1 MENTMPSTNILSRLL
16 LIFILTMSLAAS
28 GCSYIPWMGNNEE
41 EETVGFEDEIPFDE
55 PDQELNDVSEKD
67 FFGDEPAADDS
78 GGFDEGLNDG
88 FASIDQPTD
97 SGEMK
102 VDLENLQ
109 NQQETLNAKVR
120 ELQEI
125 ISALEPK
132 ISATQEQLKGNL
144 GNISQKADFLEPEVN
159 ELKLQMAQLKE
170 ELAML
175 KMKSRS
181 GSNKMKSSHSGGMG
195 HKKMGGGVSHSFK
208 MKYDQALSAYRGG
221 QYDESILLF
230 QNLAVMNPPHSYQDN
245 IHYWI
250 GSNFVKLEMF
260 DDAIKHFETVLDK
273 FPRGNK
279 VHDSRFMLGVSYHK
293 KGESSRAIDILQ
305 SALRSNPTAEVR
317 EKIEKELSQIQ

>member
-1 MENTMPSTNILSRLL
+1 MPSTNFLSRLL
-16 LIFILTMSLAAS
+16 LIFVLTMSLAAS
-28 GCSYIPWMGNNEE
+28 GCSYIPWMGNDEE

-55 PDQELNDVSEKD
+55 PDNEMSDVSEND
-67 FFGDEPAADDS
+67 FFGDEPAAANDG
-78 GGFDEGLNDG
+78 GGFDDGFNDG
-88 FASIDQPTD
+88 FASIDQPAD

-109 NQQETLNAKVR
+109 DQQATLNAKVR

-132 ISATQEQLKGNL
+132 ISATQEQLQGNL

-175 KMKSRS
+175 KMKSH
-181 GSNKMKSSHSGGMG
+181 SNSQRMARSSHSGGMK
-195 HKKMGGGVSHSFK
+195 HKKSGGIPHSFK

-279 VHDSRFMLGVSYHK
+279 VHDSRYMLGVSYHK
-293 KGESSRAIDILQ
+293 KGESSRALDILQ

-317 EKIEKELSQIQ
+317 AKIEKELSQIQ

>member
-1 MENTMPSTNILSRLL
+1 
-16 LIFILTMSLAAS
+16 MSLVAS
-28 GCSYIPWMGNNEE
+28 GCSYVPWIGEEEE
-41 EETVGFEDEIPFDE
+41 EETIGFDDEIPFDD
-55 PDQELNDVSEKD
+55 PDNEMSDVAEDD
-67 FFGDEPAADDS
+67 FFGEEPVGDS
-78 GGFDEGLNDG
+78 EEVSSGFDEGLDEG
-88 FASIDQPTD
+88 FASIDQATD

-102 VDLENLQ
+102 MDLENLQ
-109 NQQETLNAKVR
+109 GQQENLTAKVR

-132 ISATQEQLKGNL
+132 ISATQEQLEGNL

-175 KMKSRS
+175 RMKKDS
-181 GSNKMKSSHSGGMG
+181 GSHSMMSSHKKRGQTRMASAVSG
-195 HKKMGGGVSHSFK
+195 SFK
-208 MKYDQALSAYRGG
+208 MEYDRALSAYIGG
-221 QYDESILLF
+221 QFDESILLF
-230 QNLAVMNPPHSYQDN
+230 QNLAVKNPPMSYQDN

-279 VHDSRFMLGVSYHK
+279 VHDARFMLGVTYNK

-305 SALRSNPTAEVR
+305 SALRSSPTSEVR
-317 EKIEKELSQIQ
+317 AKIEKELSQIQ

>member
-1 MENTMPSTNILSRLL
+1 METTMPPTNLFSRLL
-16 LIFILTMSLAAS
+16 LIFILSISLTVS
-28 GCSYIPWMGNNEE
+28 GCSYIPWMGDEEE
-41 EETVGFEDEIPFDE
+41 EETIGFDDEIPFEE
-55 PDQELNDVSEKD
+55 PDNEMSNVSEDD
-67 FFGDEPAADDS
+67 FFGEEPS
-78 GGFDEGLNDG
+78 GGSDGFDEGLNDG

-109 NQQETLNAKVR
+109 DQQEALNAKVR

-132 ISATQEQLKGNL
+132 ISATQEQLQGNL

-170 ELAML
+170 ELAMV

-181 GSNKMKSSHSGGMG
+181 GSHRMKSSHSSRGGM
-195 HKKMGGGVSHSFK
+195 HKKMGSGVSHSFK
-208 MKYDQALSAYRGG
+208 MKYDQALSSYRGG
-221 QYDESILLF
+221 QFDESILLF
-230 QNLAVMNPPHSYQDN
+230 QNLAVMNPPMSYQDN

-317 EKIEKELSQIQ
+317 AKIEKELSQIQ